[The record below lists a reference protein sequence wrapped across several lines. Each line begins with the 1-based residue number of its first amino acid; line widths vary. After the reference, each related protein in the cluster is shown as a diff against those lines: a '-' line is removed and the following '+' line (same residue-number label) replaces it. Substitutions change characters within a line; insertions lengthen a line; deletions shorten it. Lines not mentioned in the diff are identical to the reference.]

1 MIDHPLVQLV
11 RDVSPVRHV
20 GFVVAAT
27 SGSVVSIGP
36 ACRVGDLCRISID
49 READRFVLA
58 EVSSVDSGRV
68 ILSPLEALGQPAPQ
82 ARVELMSVEGGIPV
96 GDRFAGRAIS
106 ALGYPLD
113 DRGAIFSDGRWP
125 TEGRLLAPLERDEY
139 SAQCQTGIRAIDALL
154 PLGRGQRLGI
164 FAASGVGKTS
174 LIRQIAFQTRTDRCV
189 VCLVG
194 ERGKEVEAFWRAA
207 AALPDAARFSIVA
220 ATSDASPVLRARCV
234 AQALALSEF
243 WRDRGEH
250 VLLILDSATRY
261 AMALREI
268 GLSAG
273 EPPTLRAYTPNVFA
287 ALPRVVERCGAR
299 RGGGAIT
306 AIMTILSETDDVDDP
321 IVEVMKSLLDGHII
335 LSRQLAEQGRFP
347 AIDVPRSVSRL
358 SERLMTQQQHACAKR
373 AAAQLAAFEDA
384 RILIESGLYKTG
396 GNAEIDS
403 AMRNRDALAGFLG
416 QPQDMET
423 PMAESFRRL
432 AAIMSAGGQT

>member
-1 MIDHPLVQLV
+1 
-11 RDVSPVRHV
+11 
-20 GFVVAAT
+20 
-27 SGSVVSIGP
+27 
-36 ACRVGDLCRISID
+36 
-49 READRFVLA
+49 
-58 EVSSVDSGRV
+58 
-68 ILSPLEALGQPAPQ
+68 
-82 ARVELMSVEGGIPV
+82 
-96 GDRFAGRAIS
+96 
-106 ALGYPLD
+106 
-113 DRGAIFSDGRWP
+113 
-125 TEGRLLAPLERDEY
+125 
-139 SAQCQTGIRAIDALL
+139 
-154 PLGRGQRLGI
+154 
-164 FAASGVGKTS
+164 
-174 LIRQIAFQTRTDRCV
+174 
-189 VCLVG
+189 
-194 ERGKEVEAFWRAA
+194 
-207 AALPDAARFSIVA
+207 
-220 ATSDASPVLRARCV
+220 LRARCV